1 MTADMFVTPFVKVT
15 GTLAQPGLSLNA
27 KGTIL
32 AGGAAVLTGGIS
44 LLVRGLADR
53 ATAEGDSCG
62 KALDEAGALLA
73 PARAT
78 TNEITS
84 SDSRFY

>member
-1 MTADMFVTPFVKVT
+1 MFVTPFVKVT

-62 KALDEAGALLA
+62 KAL
-73 PARAT
+73 R
-78 TNEITS
+78 
-84 SDSRFY
+84 

>member
-44 LLVRGLADR
+44 LLVRLEAR
-53 ATAEGDSCG
+53 PTARRRKVTSCFWQG
-62 KALDEAGALLA
+62 AG
-73 PARAT
+73 
-78 TNEITS
+78 
-84 SDSRFY
+84 